1 MSFSQELECFD
12 FVFKR
17 VSSEEIESWFSK
29 TTSVHQQVICTELM
43 MHVPACALHTQC
55 PSAFLEPLPAPR
67 GPDVPACL
75 IQNVL
80 CSSMFGSLWFPLT
93 TNSASCTYVTKP
105 SVGAKSSLKPDQSWN
120 AHGRIQWSLLDPG
133 TPSDSTLGHPF
144 MNGVGELP
152 MRNGWTV
159 KGPAFGMSVVGAVSA
174 PADSRSPQ
182 FVMHT
187 LLSTGMHRTHCCFM
201 YLHRDDLTVAK
212 MNSQVSAS
220 GARRVRLTKH

>member
-120 AHGRIQWSLLDPG
+120 AHGRIQVKVLD
-133 TPSDSTLGHPF
+133 
-144 MNGVGELP
+144 
-152 MRNGWTV
+152 
-159 KGPAFGMSVVGAVSA
+159 KYQQ
-174 PADSRSPQ
+174 SRSKCDSLKSYY
-182 FVMHT
+182 F
-187 LLSTGMHRTHCCFM
+187 
-201 YLHRDDLTVAK
+201 
-212 MNSQVSAS
+212 
-220 GARRVRLTKH
+220 RRVVDELMGSIRNSRKKS